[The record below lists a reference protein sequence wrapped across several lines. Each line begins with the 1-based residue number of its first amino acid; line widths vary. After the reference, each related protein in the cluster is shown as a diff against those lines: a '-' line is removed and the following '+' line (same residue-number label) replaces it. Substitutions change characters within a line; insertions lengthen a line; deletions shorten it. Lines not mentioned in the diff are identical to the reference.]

1 MTQPPLPPEQ
11 TALPDDVQLEQ
22 DLQLVLQSAIAEHH
36 NGALDNA
43 EALYRTL
50 LDVRPHHCDAN
61 YNLGLLFMQRGLFD
75 GALPYLETAVGTNP
89 GQGQYWASYIDALRR
104 AGQYEAAWIM
114 LEMAQ
119 QQGVKGPAVDTLI
132 HLMAQTGA
140 AAPTAPTSSIAAPA
154 QSRPADAAPADAA
167 SKTPA
172 KAKAALLAA
181 GKSPSTRQMQELVVL
196 FNSGRIAEAI
206 ANARSLAKRFP
217 AHPMGWR
224 VLGLA
229 LHVVGQYDDA
239 VEPLRTALDLA
250 PEDVQ
255 AGAVLA
261 DILRLKGQFKD
272 AETIALQLLK
282 ANPEFAEPHRILGLC
297 LQAER
302 RLKDAEACCLR
313 AVELQ
318 PKVSEMHNTLGVI
331 YLDQGR
337 TLDAEGCFR
346 RALDIQPDNAF
357 AHHNMLFC
365 LNHNRDIDAAAL
377 FEQHCNF
384 GHHCEAPLRPSWSQ
398 HTNVRDPERKL
409 RIGFISADLFHHA
422 VAIFIEPVLAHLVSD
437 ERLSIH
443 IYYNFTREDQVTER
457 LRGYATTWDSVWGLS
472 DEALARKIRADG
484 IDILIDLSGHTARN
498 RLLTFARKPAPLQ
511 ASWIGY
517 PGTTGLQAVDYY
529 LADRFLVPSTSF
541 EAQFTEKIVHLSAVA
556 PFQPPSV
563 APPVNLP
570 PALHNG
576 YVTFGSFN
584 RLNKLHPDVIALWA
598 QLLRALPTSRML
610 IGGMPE
616 DGSNGGLADWFAA
629 EGIALERLDFRP
641 RASLTVYMQQHHH
654 VDICLDTFPYAGGS
668 TTLHALWMGVPTI
681 TLPGP
686 TVASRGGATGLPQ
699 VGLDEFI
706 AQDKDAFVQI
716 GLRWANDLPA
726 LAELRAGLRAR
737 CVQSP
742 MLHPEVIAAE
752 LSNAL
757 RIMWR
762 RWCANQPAV
771 SFDATLPDDHPANTR
786 AEQPVAAPAEI

>member
-1 MTQPPLPPEQ
+1 MTQPPLPSDP

-43 EALYRTL
+43 ESLYRTL

-61 YNLGLLFMQRGLFD
+61 YNLGLLCMQRGQFE
-75 GALPYLETAVGTNP
+75 GALPFLETVVGLKP
-89 GQGQYWASYIDALRR
+89 DQGQYWGSYIDALRR
-104 AGQYEAAWIM
+104 AGQHEAAWIM
-114 LEMAQ
+114 LGMAQ
-119 QQGVKGPAVDTLI
+119 QRGIKGPAVDTLI
-132 HLMAQTGA
+132 HLMAQTGV

-154 QSRPADAAPADAA
+154 QPGPADAAPADAA
-167 SKTPA
+167 PNTPA
-172 KAKAALLAA
+172 TGKGALRALGKA
-181 GKSPSTRQMQELVVL
+181 PSQKQMQEVVVL
-196 FNSGRIAEAI
+196 FNSGRISQAI
-206 ANARSLAKRFP
+206 SIARSMTKRFP

-229 LHVVGQYDDA
+229 LHAIGQFDDA
-239 VEPLRTALDLA
+239 AVPLRTAIDLV

-255 AGAVLA
+255 AGAILA
-261 DILRLKGQFKD
+261 DILRLKGQFKE
-272 AETIALQLLK
+272 AETIALQLMK
-282 ANPEFAEPHRILGLC
+282 VNPEFAEPHRILGLC

-357 AHHNMLFC
+357 AHHNILFC

-377 FEQHCNF
+377 FDQHCNF
-384 GHHCEAPLRPSWSQ
+384 GRHCEAPLRASWPKYA
-398 HTNVRDPERKL
+398 NDRDPERKL
-409 RIGFISADLFHHA
+409 RVGFISADLFHHA
-422 VAIFIEPVLAHLVSD
+422 VAIFIEPVFAHLASD

-443 IYYNFTREDQVTER
+443 IYYNFTREDQITQR
-457 LRGYATTWDSVWGLS
+457 IRGYATTWDAVWGLS
-472 DEALARKIRADG
+472 DEALAQKIRADG

-529 LADRFLVPSTSF
+529 LADRFLVPSRSY
-541 EAQFTEKIVHLSAVA
+541 EDQFTEKIVRLSAVA
-556 PFQPPSV
+556 PFQPPPV
-563 APPVNLP
+563 APPVNLL

-584 RLNKLHPDVIALWA
+584 RLNKVHPDVIALWA

-610 IGGMPE
+610 VGGMPE

-629 EGIALERLDFRP
+629 EGIALDRLDFRP

-668 TTLHALWMGVPTI
+668 TTLHALWMGVPTL

-706 AQDKDAFVQI
+706 AQDKDEFVQI

-726 LAELRAGLRAR
+726 LAELRAGLRER
-737 CVQSP
+737 CVQSA
-742 MLHPEVIAAE
+742 MLHPEIIAAE
-752 LSNAL
+752 VSNAL

-762 RWCANQPAV
+762 RWCAGEPAI

-786 AEQPVAAPAEI
+786 AEQPVAATAEI